1 MKGVVSLTQEDLQLQ
16 GRGDL
21 SSGEGPRLLE
31 GPLKQSVTLSVG
43 DLFQPLSV
51 WERRRGLPE
60 GFGLRPSSLIPHW
73 VGRWLPGFCQWGT
86 NEMGCWFSP
95 LGYCELAHIKLEK
108 GSAGSLPLCTWP

>member
-60 GFGLRPSSLIPHW
+60 GFGLRPSSPPIGW
-73 VGRWLPGFCQWGT
+73 VGGSR
-86 NEMGCWFSP
+86 
-95 LGYCELAHIKLEK
+95 
-108 GSAGSLPLCTWP
+108 GSANGGQMRWAAGFPLLAIANLPT